1 MIHKENCPI
10 ITILINCNKQRWI
23 IEKKSLRN
31 INDKQRKVS
40 HNNNFNKL
48 QQREIDI
55 REKIT
60 PEYLF

>member
-31 INDKQRKVS
+31 INDEQGKVS

-55 REKIT
+55 REEIT